1 MDSVIITGKTKPD
14 IDLLIK
20 LARKMKFDIR
30 VISDGEKDD
39 LGLLKMMNEARKSPF
54 VSLDEVKKNL
64 K

>member
-1 MDSVIITGKTKPD
+1 MDSVIITGKSKLDT
-14 IDLLIK
+14 DLLIN

-30 VISDGEKDD
+30 VISNEEKED

-54 VSLDEVKKNL
+54 VSLDEVKSNL